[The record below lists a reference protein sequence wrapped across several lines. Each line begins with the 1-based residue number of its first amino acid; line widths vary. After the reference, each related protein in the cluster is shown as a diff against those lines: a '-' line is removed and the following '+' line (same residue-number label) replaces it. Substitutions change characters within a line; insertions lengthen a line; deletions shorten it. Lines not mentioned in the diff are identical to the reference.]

1 MTSAGFEPKDGSR
14 ENGLRSL
21 YQALREE
28 DAQRAPGF
36 AQVTRAQSLRAL
48 PPHAQVGTLRALM
61 ITAALVAVVVLAGV
75 NALRRQPAAQ
85 QQPSAPVPMVQVAPA
100 VVPVTPQVAKS
111 VTPAPVQHRRKAAAS
126 KVPQAPK
133 IEDWVSPTDAWLTT
147 PGHQLRSTVP
157 SLHFN
162 AVSLND

>member
-1 MTSAGFEPKDGSR
+1 MTSAGSEPK
-14 ENGLRSL
+14 ELELKSL

-28 DAQRAPGF
+28 DAQRAPSF

-61 ITAALVAVVVLAGV
+61 ITAALVAVVIVAGV
-75 NALRRQPAAQ
+75 NALRRREPAAQ
-85 QQPSAPVPMVQVAPA
+85 PQTPAPAIQTVQVAPA
-100 VVPVTPQVAKS
+100 IVPAAPQAA
-111 VTPAPVQHRRKAAAS
+111 TPAPARSANRRKAAA
-126 KVPQAPK
+126 PQAPK
-133 IEDWVSPTDAWLTT
+133 IPQVPKIDDWVSPTDAWLIT

-157 SLHFN
+157 SLDFN